1 MCRLVEALEV
11 ELKALSPALLTDP
24 PPPLHSR
31 LISVLQR
38 QLFILYGATGP
49 STEGWNEA

>member
-24 PPPLHSR
+24 PPLHAR
-31 LISVLQR
+31 LISGLQR
-38 QLFILYGATGP
+38 QLFILYGTTGP